1 MIGKRNMNKAIFLDR
16 DGTINVDV
24 DYLHETNRLVF
35 IEGVPAALSK
45 LKQMGYKLIVISNQS
60 GIGRGYYP
68 PQDVEILHQ
77 YMNERLR
84 EHNAQIDRFYYCPHI
99 EQDNCQCRKPKTGL
113 IKQAV
118 SDFDISLEESYMVGD
133 KETDVLTA
141 IHAGCKYGLVL
152 SGHAVSDELQ
162 EKYQGHI
169 YKDLIDFVQQIM

>member
-1 MIGKRNMNKAIFLDR
+1 
-16 DGTINVDV
+16 
-24 DYLHETNRLVF
+24 
-35 IEGVPAALSK
+35 
-45 LKQMGYKLIVISNQS
+45 
-60 GIGRGYYP
+60 
-68 PQDVEILHQ
+68 
-77 YMNERLR
+77 MNERLR

-113 IKQAV
+113 INQAV

-169 YKDLIDFVQQIM
+169 YKDLNDFVQQIM

>member
-1 MIGKRNMNKAIFLDR
+1 MNKAIFLDR

-68 PQDVEILHQ
+68 PQDVEVLHQ
-77 YMNERLR
+77 YMNIFHLLADEFSRQCL
-84 EHNAQIDRFYYCPHI
+84 ISYL
-99 EQDNCQCRKPKTGL
+99 NCRINCVKWCLCLFTSPWSLGE
-113 IKQAV
+113 
-118 SDFDISLEESYMVGD
+118 SDDSLEESYMVGD

-169 YKDLIDFVQQIM
+169 YKDLNDFVQQIM